1 MSRDTIVD
9 EVRKAREEYALQFNY
24 DLDAICADLQRR
36 EKLSDRP
43 VVSLPKR
50 PPILTPLGPSDAR
63 TESPA
68 QR

>member
-1 MSRDTIVD
+1 MRDTIVE
-9 EVRKAREEYALQFNY
+9 EVRKARDEYARKFNY

-36 EKLSDRP
+36 QKLSGRP

-50 PPILTPLGPSDAR
+50 PPVSIAIGPAATGTP
-63 TESPA
+63 SPA

>member
-9 EVRKAREEYALQFNY
+9 EVRKAREEYARKFNY

-36 EKLSDRP
+36 EKLSGRP

-50 PPILTPLGPSDAR
+50 PPVSIPLGLSDAGK
-63 TESPA
+63 ESPA

>member
-9 EVRKAREEYALQFNY
+9 EVRKAREEYARKFNF
-24 DLDAICADLQRR
+24 DLHAICEDLRKQ
-36 EKLSDRP
+36 EQLAGGP
-43 VVSLPKR
+43 VVSLPNR
-50 PPILTPLGPSDAR
+50 PPVSMPLGLSDAG

>member
-9 EVRKAREEYALQFNY
+9 EVRKAREEYARKFNY

-36 EKLSDRP
+36 EKLSGRP

-50 PPILTPLGPSDAR
+50 PPVLTPLGLSDAG